1 MSQAPEEIDL
11 QRHREL
17 EGRHRSLWYRRAV
30 IGVLLVIV
38 ALALANFFGQRPTTS
53 RASSPAASLTLRAPT
68 RLRGGLMYEA
78 RFEISATG
86 ALNDAHLVLSSGWL
100 EGITINTIEP
110 SVSDETSADGQLSL
124 ALGRIPAGH
133 VFVLFMQ
140 SQVNPTTVAHRKLDA
155 NLFEGGTLVASIHR
169 TLTVFP

>member
-1 MSQAPEEIDL
+1 
-11 QRHREL
+11 
-17 EGRHRSLWYRRAV
+17 
-30 IGVLLVIV
+30 
-38 ALALANFFGQRPTTS
+38 
-53 RASSPAASLTLRAPT
+53 
-68 RLRGGLMYEA
+68 MYEA